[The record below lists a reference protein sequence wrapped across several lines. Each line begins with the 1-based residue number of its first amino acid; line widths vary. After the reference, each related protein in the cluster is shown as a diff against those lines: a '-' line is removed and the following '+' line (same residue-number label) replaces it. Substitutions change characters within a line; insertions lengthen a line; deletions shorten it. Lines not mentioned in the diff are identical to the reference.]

1 MANAISIVPGKYVA
15 HSVVQTTAVNETSD
29 GGKIQSS
36 LEAKAGAGA
45 EKKRFFTRPW
55 GRHQIGIL
63 CALGFLGLALTALV
77 IALPIYFTKIYG
89 FAKDTD
95 DYWKRPEPN
104 EDHSYQLEENRPS
117 FALHNFP
124 DPGLIQH
131 NGTWYAYGTNPKK
144 RNPGSIHVPVA
155 TSTDFV
161 NWTLHE
167 DYDAMPTLG
176 AWEKK
181 ANHWAPDVIQRV
193 SIFMRIVP
201 SSSFIHIYI
210 SRTTANLLCITLEKP
225 RITAA
230 TIVWELPYQTAQ
242 AH

>member
-1 MANAISIVPGKYVA
+1 MATVISSVPEKYVA
-15 HSVVQTTAVNETSD
+15 HSVVQTIAVNEISD
-29 GGKIQSS
+29 GGKIQS
-36 LEAKAGAGA
+36 GA

-55 GRHQIGIL
+55 GRRQIGIL
-63 CALGFLGLALTALV
+63 CALGFLGLALTALS

-95 DYWKRPEPN
+95 DYWKRPQPN
-104 EDHSYQLEENRPS
+104 EDHSYELEENRPS
-117 FALHNFP
+117 FSLHNFP

-181 ANHWAPDVIQRV
+181 VNHWAPDVIQRV
-193 SIFMRIVP
+193 SIPLSIVP
-201 SSSFIHIYI
+201 SSSFTHIYI
-210 SRTTANLLCITLEKP
+210 SRTTANLLCITQEKSI
-225 RITAA
+225 ITAA
-230 TIVWELPYQTAQ
+230 IIVWELPYQSAQ